1 LIWFGF
7 DLIGGVGTALGWV
20 CDLRHCWSV
29 GYLWSWQRLR
39 MVGSRP
45 ELGCSCFGMPVV
57 GIVRGRM
64 WSIAGGSE
72 STALYG

>member
-1 LIWFGF
+1 
-7 DLIGGVGTALGWV
+7 
-20 CDLRHCWSV
+20 
-29 GYLWSWQRLR
+29 
-39 MVGSRP
+39 MVGSSP

-72 STALYG
+72 STALYD